1 MKRFSL
7 SLFNILSIYA
17 LAVPSTAAMIPQR
30 SVLENG
36 MILLTSEQR
45 ALPMV
50 SIELLIDAG
59 SRHDVPKQEGLANLT
74 ARLLTYGTQRRTA
87 LEISDALDFIG
98 ARLSTGCGEDLANVG
113 MTVLKKD
120 LGTGLELLAEV
131 LTDIDFSAR

>member
-7 SLFNILSIYA
+7 GLLNILSIYV

-50 SIELLIDAG
+50 SIEL
-59 SRHDVPKQEGLANLT
+59 
-74 ARLLTYGTQRRTA
+74 
-87 LEISDALDFIG
+87 
-98 ARLSTGCGEDLANVG
+98 
-113 MTVLKKD
+113 
-120 LGTGLELLAEV
+120 
-131 LTDIDFSAR
+131 